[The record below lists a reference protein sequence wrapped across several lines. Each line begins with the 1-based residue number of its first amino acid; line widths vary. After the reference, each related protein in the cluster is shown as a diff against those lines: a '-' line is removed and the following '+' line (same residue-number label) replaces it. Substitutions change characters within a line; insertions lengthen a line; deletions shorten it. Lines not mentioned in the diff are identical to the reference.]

1 MFKKIVQDK
10 ASDLL
15 KDESEELRVFFED
28 IDAKQK
34 DIDTEK
40 TKIKEE
46 HSDGARITRHRF
58 IV

>member
-1 MFKKIVQDK
+1 MFKKIVQNK

-15 KDESEELRVFFED
+15 KDEGKELCVFFED

-34 DIDTEK
+34 NIDTEK

-46 HSDGARITRHRF
+46 RADGARITRHRF
-58 IV
+58 VV